1 MAGDEKIIAQIFT
14 DYIQAFQTLN
24 PRAVLSHC
32 AVPCVFISPQGVV
45 VMTNPMEIEILNAR
59 GYGWSELADLRV
71 SQMSDTI
78 AFVSVSR
85 VRYKTDKH
93 ELERLGETYTLRKS
107 DGAWKIAVATTH
119 DADKILY
126 RASHRLTG

>member
-45 VMTNPMEIEILNAR
+45 VMTNPMEIEILKAR

-126 RASHRLTG
+126 LC